1 MFFLGEIREADQPDV
16 RARDPE
22 LNVVEPPELSYI
34 TPSQPLTSP
43 RWYIKHKTI
52 MLIKLIMIARNNS
65 DYFANNYCD
74 NNKNGKIIF
83 FKIDDILPSANN
95 NYDDYNETM
104 V

>member
-1 MFFLGEIREADQPDV
+1 
-16 RARDPE
+16 
-22 LNVVEPPELSYI
+22 
-34 TPSQPLTSP
+34 
-43 RWYIKHKTI
+43 

-83 FKIDDILPSANN
+83 FMIDDILPSANN